1 MSDTTTDLILI
12 TGASKGIGR
21 AAAERFRRSGIPVI
35 NISRS
40 PCTVDGVENH
50 ALDLTLPDAEQTLRS
65 IFGERVEG
73 GQISIIHNAAMMTKD
88 TADATET
95 ASFLEVLTL
104 NVVAPHIINQ
114 ALLPLM
120 QPGSSVIYI
129 GSTLSEKAVANTYS
143 YVTSKH
149 ATVGMMRATCQDL
162 AGREIHT
169 CCVCPG
175 FTDTQM
181 LREHVGNDEE
191 VLKAIAGLSTFGRL
205 ITPDEI
211 AGTIAYAV
219 DNPVVNGS
227 VINANLGQVES

>member
-1 MSDTTTDLILI
+1 MSDTNTDLILI

-40 PCTVDGVENH
+40 PCTIDGVENH

-65 IFGERVEG
+65 ILGERVEG

-227 VINANLGQVES
+227 VINANLVQVES

>member
-1 MSDTTTDLILI
+1 MSDTNTDLILI

-21 AAAERFRRSGIPVI
+21 AAAARFRRSGIPVI

-65 IFGERVEG
+65 ILGERVEG

>member
-1 MSDTTTDLILI
+1 MSDTNTDLILI

-50 ALDLTLPDAEQTLRS
+50 ALDLTLPDAERTLRS
-65 IFGERVEG
+65 ILGERVAG

>member
-1 MSDTTTDLILI
+1 MSDTNTDLILI

-65 IFGERVEG
+65 VLGERVEG

-149 ATVGMMRATCQDL
+149 AIVGMMRATCQDL

>member
-21 AAAERFRRSGIPVI
+21 AAAERFRRSEIPVI

-65 IFGERVEG
+65 ILGERVEG

>member
-1 MSDTTTDLILI
+1 MSDTNTDLILI

-65 IFGERVEG
+65 ILGERVEG

-162 AGREIHT
+162 AGRELHT

>member
-1 MSDTTTDLILI
+1 MSDTNTDLILI

-40 PCTVDGVENH
+40 ACTVDGVENH

-65 IFGERVEG
+65 ILGERVEG

>member
-1 MSDTTTDLILI
+1 MSDATTDLILI

-65 IFGERVEG
+65 ILGERVEG

>member
-1 MSDTTTDLILI
+1 MSDTNTDLILI

-65 IFGERVEG
+65 ILGERVAG

-181 LREHVGNDEE
+181 LREHVGNDEK

>member
-65 IFGERVEG
+65 ILGERVEG

>member
-50 ALDLTLPDAEQTLRS
+50 ALDLTLPDAEQTLRLVL
-65 IFGERVEG
+65 GERVKG

-95 ASFLEVLTL
+95 ASFLEVLAL

-181 LREHVGNDEE
+181 LREHVGNDEK
-191 VLKAIAGLSTFGRL
+191 VLKSIAGLSTFGRL
-205 ITPDEI
+205 ITPEEI

>member
-1 MSDTTTDLILI
+1 MSDTNTDLILI

-65 IFGERVEG
+65 ILGERVEG

>member
-1 MSDTTTDLILI
+1 LSDTNTDLILI

-65 IFGERVEG
+65 ILGERVEG

>member
-1 MSDTTTDLILI
+1 MSDTNTDLILI

-50 ALDLTLPDAEQTLRS
+50 ALDLTLPEAEQTLRS
-65 IFGERVEG
+65 ILGERVEG

-181 LREHVGNDEE
+181 LREHVGDDEE

>member
-1 MSDTTTDLILI
+1 MSDTHTDLILI

-65 IFGERVEG
+65 ILGERVEG

>member
-162 AGREIHT
+162 AGRELHT

>member
-21 AAAERFRRSGIPVI
+21 AAAKRFRRSGIPVI

-65 IFGERVEG
+65 VLGERVKG

-95 ASFLEVLTL
+95 ASFLEVLAL

-191 VLKAIAGLSTFGRL
+191 VLKSIAGLSTFGRL

>member
-1 MSDTTTDLILI
+1 MSDTNTDLILI

-35 NISRS
+35 NSSRS
-40 PCTVDGVENH
+40 PGTVDGVENH

-65 IFGERVEG
+65 ILGERVEG

-227 VINANLGQVES
+227 VINANLVQVES

>member
-65 IFGERVEG
+65 VLGERVEG

>member
-65 IFGERVEG
+65 ILGERVEG

-219 DNPVVNGS
+219 ENPVVNGS

>member
-65 IFGERVEG
+65 VLGERVEG

-149 ATVGMMRATCQDL
+149 AIVGMMRATCQDL

>member
-1 MSDTTTDLILI
+1 MSEATADMILI

-21 AAAERFRRSGIPVI
+21 AVAERFRADGIPVV

-40 PCTVDGVENH
+40 PCTVDGVTNH
-50 ALDLTLPDAEQTLRS
+50 AIDLTQPDAEQTLRDALGPR
-65 IFGERVEG
+65 IREG
-73 GQISIIHNAAMMTKD
+73 RISIIHNAAMMTND
-88 TADATET
+88 TADTTPT
-95 ASFLEVLTL
+95 ASFQQVLQL

-114 ALLPLM
+114 ALIPLM

-149 ATVGMMRATCQDL
+149 ALIGMMRATCQDL

-169 CCVCPG
+169 CCICPG
-175 FTDTQM
+175 FTDTEM
-181 LREHVGNDEE
+181 LREHVGNDPE
-191 VLKAIAGLSTFGRL
+191 VLKAIGALSTFGRL

-211 AGTIAYAV
+211 AGTIAYAIG
-219 DNPVVNGS
+219 NPVVNGA
-227 VINANLGQVES
+227 VIHANLGQVES

>member
-1 MSDTTTDLILI
+1 MSDTNTDLILI

-65 IFGERVEG
+65 ILGERVEG

-114 ALLPLM
+114 ALLPFM

-149 ATVGMMRATCQDL
+149 AIVGMMRATCQDL

>member
-65 IFGERVEG
+65 VLGERVEG
-73 GQISIIHNAAMMTKD
+73 GQISIIHNAAMMAKD
-88 TADATET
+88 TADGTET

-181 LREHVGNDEE
+181 LREHVGNDED

>member
-1 MSDTTTDLILI
+1 MNEPFPDLIVI

-21 AAAERFRRSGIPVI
+21 AVAEHFRDHDIQVI

-40 PCTVDGVENH
+40 PCTVDGVDNH
-50 ALDLTLPDAEQTLRS
+50 ALDLTDLDAEKTLRDALGAKVS
-65 IFGERVEG
+65 NGR
-73 GQISIIHNAAMMTKD
+73 ISIIHNAAMMTND
-88 TADATET
+88 TADATPT
-95 ASFLEVLTL
+95 NSFQQVLQL

-114 ALLPLM
+114 ALIPLM

-149 ATVGMMRATCQDL
+149 AVIGMMRATCQDL

-169 CCVCPG
+169 CCICPG
-175 FTDTQM
+175 FTDTEM
-181 LREHVGNDEE
+181 LREHVGNDSE
-191 VLKAIAGLSTFGRL
+191 VLRAIGGLSTFGRL
-205 ITPDEI
+205 ITPKEI

-219 DNPVVNGS
+219 GNPVVNGA
-227 VINANLGQVES
+227 VIHANLGQVES

>member
-65 IFGERVEG
+65 ILGERVEG

-191 VLKAIAGLSTFGRL
+191 VLKSIAGLSTFGRL

>member
-65 IFGERVEG
+65 ILGERVEG

-191 VLKAIAGLSTFGRL
+191 VMKAIAGLSTFGRL